1 MVKASR
7 PPRPGFLL
15 LNHWHKAIRMSFLV
29 LLFGL
34 WMLRL
39 LFIVVLLLLAI
50 QVVGILLTRNN
61 R

>member
-1 MVKASR
+1 
-7 PPRPGFLL
+7 
-15 LNHWHKAIRMSFLV
+15 MSFLV
-29 LLFGL
+29 LLLGL

-39 LFIVVLLLLAI
+39 LLVAVLLLLAI